1 VRQRIGEYSAW
12 LTKRSQELIP
22 EMSGNSR
29 NDASVPRMQQT
40 AGYPKSLHFCSRIRV
55 FSMGLIQIKTTFSTL
70 VRGRAVVGLIDK
82 LLPTGWRIACVATG
96 DHCEGVWAS
105 VKACGDNACS

>member
-1 VRQRIGEYSAW
+1 
-12 LTKRSQELIP
+12 
-22 EMSGNSR
+22 MSGNSR
-29 NDASVPRMQQT
+29 DDVSVPRMQQT
-40 AGYPKSLHFCSRIRV
+40 AGYPKSWHFCSRILV

-105 VKACGDNACS
+105 VKACGDNVCSGDADAEMSQQQQPQLSTESE